1 LFAIQTVN
9 SDLVPDNIPVV
20 LMFNKLDLLKAKLQ
34 RVEFADYFKKFNGK
48 NDCDAVVEFLKGE
61 FMSMVENDA
70 RKKSIFVFSAT
81 AIDAESVKNS
91 FAAARQQAVSNA
103 ISDTGL

>member
-1 LFAIQTVN
+1 
-9 SDLVPDNIPVV
+9 
-20 LMFNKLDLLKAKLQ
+20 MFNKLDLLKAKLQ